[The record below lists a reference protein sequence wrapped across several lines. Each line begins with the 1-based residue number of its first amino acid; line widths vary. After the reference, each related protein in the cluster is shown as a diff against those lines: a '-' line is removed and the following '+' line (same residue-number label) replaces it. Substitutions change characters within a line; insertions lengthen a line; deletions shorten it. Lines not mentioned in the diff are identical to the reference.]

1 MTRAMR
7 GSFSAIAFAGLLL
20 ASACS
25 SGSGSNHSAPA
36 PPRELT
42 ARPTGGSPGI
52 GPVSVSPTSPGG
64 KDHRQQVVLDDRVL
78 IVSGATVRTDVG
90 AGSSLV
96 AVDVT
101 IQSRGPKAIANNA
114 DSFEIMGAEGDI
126 FAKQQISANSFYGT
140 IAPHASRAGKITF
153 EIPKAATSTMRLL
166 YRPGAD
172 ARTVIVPLTIS

>member
-1 MTRAMR
+1 MR
-7 GSFSAIAFAGLLL
+7 GSFPAIAFASLLF

-25 SGSGSNHSAPA
+25 SGNGSNHSAPP

-42 ARPTGGSPGI
+42 ARPAGGSPGI
-52 GPVSVSPTSPGG
+52 GPVSVSPSPGG

-78 IVSGATVRTDVG
+78 IVSGATVRTAVG

-101 IQSRGPKAIANNA
+101 IQSRGPEAIANNA

-126 FAKQQISANSFYGT
+126 FAKQQITSNSFYGT
-140 IAPHASRAGKITF
+140 IAPHASRAGKISF

-172 ARTVIVPLTIS
+172 ARTVIVPLTVS